1 MFPNTV
7 SAKTQQF
14 SGTCFQ
20 PVLSVL
26 WWNNSNLP
34 DILLRKVH
42 LDPAFLPCLILT
54 AQTERFQ
61 RMSLSRGQELER
73 KSEKAVSIKALTS
86 GRDGILQCVST
97 GIVVRE
103 PEVKSQLCQESN
115 TPFKA
120 ALLLGTF
127 MFLHLFFLLP
137 QLLQNPLL
145 LTWWKT
151 KWVKCMWEHFASYTE
166 TEVIITFP
174 RMQSPRPANHL
185 IRMSGQKA
193 NRDHFLSI
201 MSNQRSRLLHEVG
214 KDALKWLFK
223 PESVDRAGT
232 LRKNDIIPFNGKYRV
247 SSWRLPSNSSR
258 TPPPQR
264 ARVHESIQWTPSL
277 RTYQEPIQIQ
287 GVILSLWVIP
297 HSPNFWESGTEFGSM
312 ISVTRPLKHHLA
324 IPEMSLRKKQQKGTI
339 NRKTE
344 QTLNIA

>member
-1 MFPNTV
+1 
-7 SAKTQQF
+7 
-14 SGTCFQ
+14 
-20 PVLSVL
+20 
-26 WWNNSNLP
+26 
-34 DILLRKVH
+34 
-42 LDPAFLPCLILT
+42 
-54 AQTERFQ
+54 
-61 RMSLSRGQELER
+61 
-73 KSEKAVSIKALTS
+73 
-86 GRDGILQCVST
+86 
-97 GIVVRE
+97 
-103 PEVKSQLCQESN
+103 
-115 TPFKA
+115 
-120 ALLLGTF
+120 

-145 LTWWKT
+145 LP
-151 KWVKCMWEHFASYTE
+151 WVKCTWEHFASYTE

-201 MSNQRSRLLHEVG
+201 MSNQRSRMLHEVG
-214 KDALKWLFK
+214 RDALKWLFK

-258 TPPPQR
+258 TPPP
-264 ARVHESIQWTPSL
+264 P
-277 RTYQEPIQIQ
+277 QEGQ
-287 GVILSLWVIP
+287 GTRIHTMNPLTENLPKFQYTAIGAYSNTGGYFKSVS
-297 HSPNFWESGTEFGSM
+297 HSTQPYLWESGTEFGSM
-312 ISVTRPLKHHLA
+312 ISVTGPLKHRPA